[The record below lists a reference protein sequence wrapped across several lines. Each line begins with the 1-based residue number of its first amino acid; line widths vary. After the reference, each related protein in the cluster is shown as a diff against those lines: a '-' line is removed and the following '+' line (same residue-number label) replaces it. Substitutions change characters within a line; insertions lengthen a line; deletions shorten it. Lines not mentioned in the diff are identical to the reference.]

1 MKNVGTPLDLRDFV
15 ALRPIVEEARARG
28 ETHIK
33 LPCGKYLM
41 DGNLRYLEGVVVE
54 MLPTASPPADS
65 RLPADSHRPADSHLR
80 AAAH

>member
-1 MKNVGTPLDLRDFV
+1 MGNVSPRLDVRDFV

-41 DGNLRYLEGVVVE
+41 DGDLRYLEGVVVE
-54 MLPTASPPADS
+54 MLPMASVPADA
-65 RLPADSHRPADSHLR
+65 R
-80 AAAH
+80 

>member
-1 MKNVGTPLDLRDFV
+1 MENVGPRLDLRDFV

-41 DGNLRYLEGVVVE
+41 DGNLRYLEGVLVE
-54 MLPTASPPADS
+54 MLPMISVPAD
-65 RLPADSHRPADSHLR
+65 
-80 AAAH
+80 AH

>member
-1 MKNVGTPLDLRDFV
+1 MENVGTRLDVRDFV

-41 DGNLRYLEGVVVE
+41 DGDLRYLEGVIVE
-54 MLPTASPPADS
+54 MLPMASQSDA
-65 RLPADSHRPADSHLR
+65 R
-80 AAAH
+80 